1 MEPELKKTEVERKSA
16 VESYQIKKDMKED
29 LFQKNIDQQ
38 LLRMNERL
46 KNRRSKSMLA
56 KSKKAEREKSLLQL
70 KQIGNRNRNLK
81 TFKVD
86 LENSI
91 NICNQIPENFTKISE
106 SGLNSIDDI
115 RILLECGF
123 DGFLIG
129 EQFMR
134 EKDPGSKLKELI
146 NSY

>member
-1 MEPELKKTEVERKSA
+1 MIEVHTLEELKKSLNE
-16 VESYQIKKDMKED
+16 
-29 LFQKNIDQQ
+29 NID
-38 LLRMNERL
+38 L
-46 KNRRSKSMLA
+46 
-56 KSKKAEREKSLLQL
+56 
-70 KQIGNRNRNLK
+70 IGVNNRNLK

-106 SGLNSIDDI
+106 SGLNSINDL
-115 RILLECGF
+115 RILIECGF